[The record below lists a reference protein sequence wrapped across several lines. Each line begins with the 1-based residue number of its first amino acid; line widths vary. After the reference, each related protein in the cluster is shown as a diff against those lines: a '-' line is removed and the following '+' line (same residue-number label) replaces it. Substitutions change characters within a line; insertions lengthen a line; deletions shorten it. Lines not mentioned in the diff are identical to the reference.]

1 MKLLV
6 CRKRKK
12 NILTFEYSK
21 MVKKQKGNKISL
33 EKFKIKNK
41 VVNLNDYFPVLVVD
55 NLKNREL

>member
-21 MVKKQKGNKISL
+21 SSKNRGNKFR
-33 EKFKIKNK
+33 KFKQNK
-41 VVNLNDYFPVLVVD
+41 VDFKTYFPVLVVD
-55 NLKNREL
+55 NLKNRDYNKEH

>member
-21 MVKKQKGNKISL
+21 SSKNRRNNFR
-33 EKFKIKNK
+33 KFKQNRVDFKT
-41 VVNLNDYFPVLVVD
+41 YFPVLVVD
-55 NLKNREL
+55 NLKNRDYNKEH

>member
-21 MVKKQKGNKISL
+21 SSKNRRNNSENSSKVD
-33 EKFKIKNK
+33 FKT
-41 VVNLNDYFPVLVVD
+41 YFPVLVVD
-55 NLKNREL
+55 NLKNRDYNKEH